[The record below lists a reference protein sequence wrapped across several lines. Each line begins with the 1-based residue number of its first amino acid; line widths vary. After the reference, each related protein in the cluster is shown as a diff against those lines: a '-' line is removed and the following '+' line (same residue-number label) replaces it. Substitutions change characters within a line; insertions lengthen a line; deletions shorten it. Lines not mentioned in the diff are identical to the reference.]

1 MQAVSQKDEQS
12 PSNSQPTEQTQVQ
25 DIPES
30 ESIPSVPPENIL
42 SSETTGCGQRS
53 RMPSVK
59 LKDYV
64 MYNAV
69 RREETPLSSTC
80 SSSSSSRNNPCT
92 TPYPLSDYV
101 TDLNFSVSHQAFL
114 AAVTAG
120 VEPKR
125 YSDTIKEKVWRDSMK
140 LEVVAHEELDTWEL
154 ATLPPGKKAIASQ
167 WIHRI
172 KYNADGTVERQKSC
186 LVVCGNKQVAGDD
199 YDETFAPVVK
209 MATVCSLLSLVAE
222 KGWEVHQMDVHN
234 VFLHGDLEEEVYMR
248 LPPRFSHIDPRKICR
263 LRKAIYGLKQAPRC
277 WFSKLSNALIEFG
290 FIQAYSDYS
299 LFTYAKGAKQ
309 VRVLIYVDDLVLAS
323 NDLELLTKFKTYLG
337 DCFCMKDLGKL
348 KYFLGIEV
356 ARSEEGIFLS
366 QRKYALDIIS
376 DCGLLGVEPVSIPV
390 KQNHHLAADKG
401 PLFSDPKKYRRLVG
415 CLVYLCV
422 TRFEL
427 CYAIHLLSRFMKSL
441 HVVHWEAALRVV
453 RFLKGC
459 PGQGP
464 TTRQFPQTLSLC

>member
-80 SSSSSSRNNPCT
+80 SSSSPSRNNPCT

-140 LEVVAHEELDTWEL
+140 LEVVAHE
-154 ATLPPGKKAIASQ
+154 
-167 WIHRI
+167 
-172 KYNADGTVERQKSC
+172 
-186 LVVCGNKQVAGDD
+186 
-199 YDETFAPVVK
+199 
-209 MATVCSLLSLVAE
+209 
-222 KGWEVHQMDVHN
+222 
-234 VFLHGDLEEEVYMR
+234 DL
-248 LPPRFSHIDPRKICR
+248 
-263 LRKAIYGLKQAPRC
+263 
-277 WFSKLSNALIEFG
+277 
-290 FIQAYSDYS
+290 
-299 LFTYAKGAKQ
+299 TYA
-309 VRVLIYVDDLVLAS
+309 
-323 NDLELLTKFKTYLG
+323 
-337 DCFCMKDLGKL
+337 
-348 KYFLGIEV
+348 
-356 ARSEEGIFLS
+356 
-366 QRKYALDIIS
+366 
-376 DCGLLGVEPVSIPV
+376 
-390 KQNHHLAADKG
+390 
-401 PLFSDPKKYRRLVG
+401 
-415 CLVYLCV
+415 
-422 TRFEL
+422 
-427 CYAIHLLSRFMKSL
+427 
-441 HVVHWEAALRVV
+441 
-453 RFLKGC
+453 
-459 PGQGP
+459 
-464 TTRQFPQTLSLC
+464 